1 MWTWSF
7 QIPNQSIPT
16 RLHHSYTVVMSMFAV
31 CNVISCAIRSTSRE
45 MTVCVIALFYILCLQ
60 KTIERFNE
68 SLKESEERLRE
79 MVSGRR

>member
-1 MWTWSF
+1 MEFSMS
-7 QIPNQSIPT
+7 NQSIHT
-16 RLHHSYTVVMSMFAV
+16 RLRHSYTVVTWMFAV
-31 CNVISCAIRSTSRE
+31 CNVMCYRTASRE
-45 MTVCVIALFYILCLQ
+45 MTVCAVGLLYILCLQ